1 MKTEKE
7 EIFSKKKKTNEER
20 NINYSRK
27 VANIENR
34 IKRSNKWVIGVPK
47 EENQT
52 KGTNKY

>member
-7 EIFSKKKKTNEER
+7 ENFSKKKKTNEER